1 MSGTLNKVLLIGHLG
16 ADPEIRRTQDG
27 KPVVTLSI
35 ATGETWR
42 DKASGERREITDWH
56 RVVIFNENLC
66 KVAEQYLKK
75 GSKVFVE
82 GQQKT
87 RKWQDQAG
95 TDRYTTE
102 VVLGA
107 YRAELVLLD
116 RSDRPAPAPAD
127 YGTSST
133 RSPGP
138 APTAAGGARPRGDMD
153 DEIPF

>member
-87 RKWQDQAG
+87 RKW
-95 TDRYTTE
+95 
-102 VVLGA
+102 
-107 YRAELVLLD
+107 
-116 RSDRPAPAPAD
+116 RSGRH
-127 YGTSST
+127 
-133 RSPGP
+133 RSLHHR
-138 APTAAGGARPRGDMD
+138 GGARRLSRRVGAARSLRPAGAGAGRLRHVVDPLAWPGADRRRRRAAARRHGR
-153 DEIPF
+153 

>member
-16 ADPEIRRTQDG
+16 ADPEVRRTQDG
-27 KPVVTLSI
+27 KPVVTFSI

-56 RVVIFNENLC
+56 RVVIFNEALC

-75 GSKVFVE
+75 GSKVYLE
-82 GQQKT
+82 GAQKT
-87 RKWQDQAG
+87 RKWQDQSGA
-95 TDRYTTE
+95 DRYTTE

-107 YRAELVLLD
+107 FRAELVLLD
-116 RSDRPAPAPAD
+116 RADRPAPSQGHYGNPSAPRAV
-127 YGTSST
+127 
-133 RSPGP
+133 
-138 APTAAGGARPRGDMD
+138 AAANPRRGASVAEDLN